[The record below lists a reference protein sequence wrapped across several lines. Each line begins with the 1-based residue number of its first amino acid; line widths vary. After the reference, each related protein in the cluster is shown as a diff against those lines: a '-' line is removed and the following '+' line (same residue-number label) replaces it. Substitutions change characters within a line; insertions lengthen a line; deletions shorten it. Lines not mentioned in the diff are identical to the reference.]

1 MKINNKRK
9 LTPVTFVL
17 FDLVKQCVARKRY
30 SPPTK
35 FDELS
40 VYIQEITKYLLPC
53 TTCQAYCSYMYQH
66 GIKNTL
72 KGGAVVFGVSAIFL
86 LAAPE
91 VFLDLLGLED
101 NPELIWSMRMIGI
114 TLIALAGNMWQ
125 NSKLNNNPSGIKF
138 VARVMFISALAL
150 GILTIFIP
158 AELTVFS
165 IIYAAIGLSFALLY
179 LINLIRK

>member
-1 MKINNKRK
+1 
-9 LTPVTFVL
+9 
-17 FDLVKQCVARKRY
+17 
-30 SPPTK
+30 
-35 FDELS
+35 
-40 VYIQEITKYLLPC
+40 
-53 TTCQAYCSYMYQH
+53 MYQH

-72 KGGAVVFGVSAIFL
+72 KGGAVVFGASAIFL

-101 NPELIWSMRMIGI
+101 SAELIWAMRMIGI

-125 NSKLNNNPSGIKF
+125 NAKSTNAGVIKF
-138 VARVMFISALAL
+138 VGRVMFISALSL
-150 GILTIFIP
+150 GVLTIFIP

-165 IIYAAIGLSFALLY
+165 ITYAAIGLSFALLY